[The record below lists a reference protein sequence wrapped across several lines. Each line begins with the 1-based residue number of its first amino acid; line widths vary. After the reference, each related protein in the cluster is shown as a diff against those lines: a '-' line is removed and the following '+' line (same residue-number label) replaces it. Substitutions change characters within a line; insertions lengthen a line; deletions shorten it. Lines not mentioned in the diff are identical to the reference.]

1 MQMQGLNNDPLWF
14 KDAIIYQL
22 HIKTFFDSN
31 ADGYG
36 DFAGLMQ
43 KLDYVQDLGVNC
55 LWILPFYPSPL
66 RDDGYDIADYKTINP
81 TYGNVNDFKRFMS
94 EAHERGIRVIT
105 ELVLNHTSDEHP
117 WFQAAIN
124 APPGSPQRDYYV
136 FSDTDDKYRGVRIIF
151 TDTEKSNWT
160 YHPIAKQ
167 YYWHRFFHHQ
177 PDLNFDNPRML
188 NEMLDVLSHWLEL
201 GSDGFRLDAV
211 PYLIEREGT
220 TCEGLP
226 ETHAVLKKIRKFFDE
241 KYKNRIMLGE
251 ANLWAK
257 EVRPFF
263 GDSDECHMNYHFP
276 VMPRLYMAVHQ
287 EDRQPIINVMRET
300 PDIPPDCQWVTFLRN
315 HDELTLEMVTDEE
328 RAYMNNAYAPDPR
341 MRINVGIRRRLAP
354 LMDNDMQRIKL
365 MNNLLM
371 SMIGTPIVYY
381 GDEIGMGDNIYLKDR
396 DGVRTPMQWSADR
409 NAGFSRARPE
419 RLYAQPI
426 RDVVYGYQSVNVESQ
441 MENKSSL
448 LNWTK
453 DIIALRKKHKVFGR
467 GTLEFIEPENRKVL
481 VYVRKYEQQIVLVVS
496 NLSRNAQSVSIDLSS
511 YDGYVPLEMFGNTA
525 FPAITKQPYILTLGP
540 HAFYWLDLTK
550 R

>member
-1 MQMQGLNNDPLWF
+1 MPNSAIGDDPLWF

-81 TYGNVNDFKRFMS
+81 TYGNVEDFKRFMN

-117 WFQAAIN
+117 WFKAAIN
-124 APPGSPQRDYYV
+124 SPTGSPQRDYYV

-160 YHPIAKQ
+160 FHPVAKQ

-276 VMPRLYMAVHQ
+276 VMPRLYMAVHE
-287 EDRQPIINVMRET
+287 EDRQPIINVMRDT
-300 PDIPPDCQWVTFLRN
+300 PDIPADCQWVTFLRN

-328 RAYMNNAYAPDPR
+328 RAYMNNAYAPDRR

-396 DGVRTPMQWSADR
+396 DGMRTPMQWTPDR
-409 NAGFSRARPE
+409 NAGFSKAQPE
-419 RLYAQPI
+419 KLYAQPI

-441 MENKSSL
+441 IENKSSL

-511 YDGYVPLEMFGNTA
+511 YDGYIPIEMFGNA
-525 FPAITKQPYILTLGP
+525 QFPVIDKDPYTLTLGR
-540 HAFYWLDLTK
+540 HSFYWLNLTK

>member
-81 TYGNVNDFKRFMS
+81 TYGSLDDFKRFMN

-105 ELVLNHTSDEHP
+105 ELVLNHTSDQHP
-117 WFQAAIN
+117 WFQAAVN
-124 APPGSPQRDYYV
+124 SPAGSPQRDYYV

-211 PYLIEREGT
+211 PYLIERDGT

-287 EDRQPIINVMRET
+287 EDRQPIINVMRDT
-300 PDIPPDCQWVTFLRN
+300 PDIPADCQWVTFLRN

-354 LMDNDMQRIKL
+354 LMDNDIQRIKL

-396 DGVRTPMQWSADR
+396 DGVRTPMQWSPDQ
-409 NAGFSRARPE
+409 NAGFSKARPE
-419 RLYAQPI
+419 KLYAQPI

-441 MENKSSL
+441 IENKSSL

-467 GTLEFIEPENRKVL
+467 GTLEFIEPENRRVL
-481 VYVRKYEQQIVLVVS
+481 VYLRKYEQQIVLVVS

-525 FPAITKQPYILTLGP
+525 FPAISKQPYILTLGP

>member
-1 MQMQGLNNDPLWF
+1 
-14 KDAIIYQL
+14 
-22 HIKTFFDSN
+22 
-31 ADGYG
+31 
-36 DFAGLMQ
+36 
-43 KLDYVQDLGVNC
+43 
-55 LWILPFYPSPL
+55 
-66 RDDGYDIADYKTINP
+66 
-81 TYGNVNDFKRFMS
+81 
-94 EAHERGIRVIT
+94 
-105 ELVLNHTSDEHP
+105 
-117 WFQAAIN
+117 
-124 APPGSPQRDYYV
+124 
-136 FSDTDDKYRGVRIIF
+136 
-151 TDTEKSNWT
+151 
-160 YHPIAKQ
+160 
-167 YYWHRFFHHQ
+167 
-177 PDLNFDNPRML
+177 
-188 NEMLDVLSHWLEL
+188 MLDVLSHWLEL